1 MIKITDESYDSFIKK
16 GEKIK
21 IIKLGA
27 TWCNPCQMA
36 IPPCNELSK
45 EMENEIEIAE
55 LDIEESPNIATS
67 LNCRSVPLFIKFKN
81 GQQVSQQVGWPSK
94 EKLKQWIK
102 QP

>member
-1 MIKITDESYDSFIKK
+1 MIKITDETYDTFIKK

-45 EMENEIEIAE
+45 EMENDIEIAE
-55 LDIEESPNIATS
+55 LDIEESPNVATS
-67 LNCRSVPLFIKFKN
+67 LNCRSVPLFIKFKILYYM
-81 GQQVSQQVGWPSK
+81 
-94 EKLKQWIK
+94 EYI
-102 QP
+102 